1 MSEQMCEQRRERL
14 RALMREQGIEAL
26 LISHAA
32 NRYYLSGFELHDV
45 QLNESAGRLIVMAD
59 GKDWILTDSRYL
71 DAARRLWEPERVFIY
86 GADAPEDIA
95 KLLKGLVPG
104 KTIGFEARAI
114 TLEFY
119 EKFAE
124 TLAGSGCRLSRADGL
139 VEQLRVI
146 KDAEEIRRMEISCRL
161 NQQMMEWLPGVLV
174 PGRSEAAVSWDI
186 EMFFRHH
193 GATELAFTSIV
204 GHGPNAALPH
214 YLPSKDVLLEA
225 ENLVLVD
232 VGCRLEDYC
241 SDQTRTFWV
250 GEKPTERFKKTLET
264 VQEAQYKA
272 IRAIHPGVLA
282 CDVYKAA
289 RGHFES
295 LGVAEAFTH
304 GLGHGVGLETH
315 EGPSLNGRN
324 KTPLEPGMIVTV
336 EPGLYFPEWGG
347 IRWEHMGLVTE
358 DGCRVL

>member
-1 MSEQMCEQRRERL
+1 
-14 RALMREQGIEAL
+14 
-26 LISHAA
+26 
-32 NRYYLSGFELHDV
+32 
-45 QLNESAGRLIVMAD
+45 
-59 GKDWILTDSRYL
+59 
-71 DAARRLWEPERVFIY
+71 
-86 GADAPEDIA
+86 
-95 KLLKGLVPG
+95 
-104 KTIGFEARAI
+104 
-114 TLEFY
+114 
-119 EKFAE
+119 
-124 TLAGSGCRLSRADGL
+124 
-139 VEQLRVI
+139 
-146 KDAEEIRRMEISCRL
+146 MEISCHL

-250 GEKPTERFKKTLET
+250 GEKPTDRFKKTLEA
-264 VQEAQYKA
+264 VQEAQHKA

-347 IRWEHMGLVTE
+347 IRWEHMVLVTE

>member
-71 DAARRLWEPERVFIY
+71 DAARRLWEPERVFI
-86 GADAPEDIA
+86 
-95 KLLKGLVPG
+95 
-104 KTIGFEARAI
+104 GFEARAV
-114 TLEFY
+114 TLAFY

-124 TLAGSGCRLSRADGL
+124 ALAGSGCRLSKADGL
-139 VEQLRVI
+139 VERLRVI
-146 KDAEEIRRMEISCRL
+146 KDAEEIRRMEVSCRL

-214 YLPSKDVLLEA
+214 DLPSKDVLLEA

-241 SDQTRTFWV
+241 SDQTRTFWI
-250 GEKPTERFKKTLET
+250 GGKPTDRFKKTLEA
-264 VQEAQYKA
+264 VQEAQRKA
-272 IRAIHPGVLA
+272 IRAIHPGVPA

-347 IRWEHMGLVTE
+347 IRWEHMVLVTE